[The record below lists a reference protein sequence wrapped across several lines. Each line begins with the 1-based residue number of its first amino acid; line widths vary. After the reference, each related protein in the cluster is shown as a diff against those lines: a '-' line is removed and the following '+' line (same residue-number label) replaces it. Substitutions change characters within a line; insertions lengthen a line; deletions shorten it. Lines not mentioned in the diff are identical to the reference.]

1 MGAAKALLTYRGET
15 FLAILVRALSAGG
28 CHPVLVVVGQEDEGD
43 AARIAAEAAA
53 LGAEVVV
60 NPNPGSEQIESLRAA
75 LRALPAGVEGILA
88 TPVDAPGA
96 TAEVVSALLAAAA
109 PRTPIVVPSFGGRRG
124 HPIVFGRR
132 LFEELL
138 SAELEAGARTLIARY
153 EGELVEVPVEDA
165 GVLLDIDTPA
175 EYRRLMRGR
184 G

>member
-1 MGAAKALLTYRGET
+1 MGAPKALLTYRGET
-15 FLAILVRALSAGG
+15 FLGRLVRALSDGG
-28 CHPVLVVVGQEDEGD
+28 CQPILVVVGPADGGD
-43 AARIAAEAAA
+43 AERIAAEAAT
-53 LGAEVVV
+53 LGATVVV
-60 NPNPGSEQIESLRAA
+60 NPDPGSEQVESLRTA

-109 PRTPIVVPSFGGRRG
+109 PRIPIVVPSFGGRRG
-124 HPIVFGRR
+124 HPILFGRR
-132 LFEELL
+132 VFAELL

-153 EGELVEVPVEDA
+153 EEELVEVAVEDA

-175 EYRRLMRGR
+175 EYRRLTEGE